1 VAAAGRVEPELL
13 AARGRAVARAVRLA
27 AVRVGGLGVAGP
39 DGGRGDVVDLEGRVG
54 DAPFGQQLL
63 KVGPDAVAVLP
74 PIDKHMGGRGRHAV
88 GDLPDV
94 QVVNLRDARPGG
106 HRAAK
111 LG

>member
-1 VAAAGRVEPELL
+1 VI
-13 AARGRAVARAVRLA
+13 
-27 AVRVGGLGVAGP
+27 
-39 DGGRGDVVDLEGRVG
+39 DLERRVG
-54 DAPFGQQLL
+54 DAPVGQQLL